1 MRTCVNYNSEHFI
14 ACQSHNTS
22 AFRVHGQ
29 GNATWYWH
37 RVAVNESRSWAVPV
51 HISQEIRRA
60 SWPLDKWVLDGWIV
74 APQLVM
80 PRSQCRSTCVGTLW
94 GSPLLISSW
103 DKAFYTSG
111 WAEGYNHACKTF
123 GSPLILLVRVK
134 GLCISSQRGS
144 SGVRWRFLTVVMET
158 PFHWGS
164 DGIHLVLESLRGV

>member
-1 MRTCVNYNSEHFI
+1 MSVWLFGCIGRAGKLDKILATG
-14 ACQSHNTS
+14 ACKWIPIHLS
-22 AFRVHGQ
+22 
-29 GNATWYWH
+29 
-37 RVAVNESRSWAVPV
+37 VPCA

-80 PRSQCRSTCVGTLW
+80 PRFQCRSTCVGTLW

-111 WAEGYNHACKTF
+111 WAEGYYHACKTF

-144 SGVRWRFLTVVMET
+144 SGVRWRFLAVVMET